1 MERQTMKSY
10 DVILIGTGQA
20 TGTMVPVFLEM
31 GKSVATVEKERVG
44 GTCVNWGCTPTKTLV
59 AGARAAHMVSRA
71 GEFGIEVSDYKVN
84 FAKATAR
91 QKRNRESSS
100 ERFEKWLRE
109 ATDFHKGEATFLNS
123 HEVRI
128 GDETIRGETIYI
140 HTGATARIPPIPG
153 IESVDYLDN
162 KGILSLDELPH
173 HIIVVGG
180 SYVGLEFS
188 QIFRRFGSKVTV
200 LERGSRIMSREDEDV
215 AEEASRILAGEG
227 IEILHNVQVESVSPE
242 GGVTVTATV
251 DGESRRIT
259 GTHILFAT
267 GRVPQTR
274 ELNLPAA
281 GVEVNE
287 RGFIKVDEY
296 LRTTAPNIYA
306 VGDVNGGSAF
316 THTSVH
322 DGQIIV
328 KNLKGEN
335 WRQSDRI
342 PVYCMFIDPP
352 MGRVGMSETQA
363 KQSGREVLKGTMPMS
378 SINRAREKEETGG
391 LVKVLVDAKSGQLL
405 GATVFGTGG
414 DEVINIFASWMYTR
428 LPYTEFQ
435 KAVLVHPT
443 VSELMPYLFE
453 KLEPVT

>member
-1 MERQTMKSY
+1 MKNY

-20 TGTMVPVFLEM
+20 TGTMLPVFLEM

-71 GEFGIEVSDYKVN
+71 MDFGIEVSDYKVD
-84 FAKATAR
+84 FVKATAR
-91 QKRNRESSS
+91 QKENRASSS
-100 ERFEKWLRE
+100 EGFEKWLRE
-109 ATDFHKGEATFLNS
+109 ATEFYKGEATFVGT

-140 HTGATARIPPIPG
+140 HTGATARVPPIPG
-153 IESVDYLDN
+153 VESVDYLDN
-162 KGILSLDELPH
+162 KGILSLDELPEH
-173 HIIVVGG
+173 LIVVGG

-200 LERGSRIMSREDEDV
+200 LERGSRIMSREDDDV
-215 AEEASRILAGEG
+215 AEEAARILSGEG

-242 GGVTVTATV
+242 GGVTVTAKV
-251 DGESRRIT
+251 DGKSRTIT
-259 GTHILFAT
+259 GSHILLAT
-267 GRVPQTR
+267 GRVPQT
-274 ELNLPAA
+274 EALNLSAA
-281 GVEVNE
+281 GVDVTE
-287 RGFIKVDEY
+287 RGFIKVNEY
-296 LRTTAPNIYA
+296 LQTTAPHIYA
-306 VGDVNGGSAF
+306 VGDVNGAGAF

-335 WRQSDRI
+335 WRRSDRI
-342 PVYCMFIDPP
+342 PVYSMFIDPP
-352 MGRVGMSETQA
+352 MGRVGMSETAA
-363 KQSGREVLKGTMPMS
+363 KKSGREILMGKMPMS
-378 SINRAREKEETGG
+378 SVNRAREKDETGG

-414 DEVINIFASWMYTR
+414 DEVINIFAAWMYTR

-435 KAVLVHPT
+435 KAVFVHPT

-453 KLEPVT
+453 NLEPVS

>member
-1 MERQTMKSY
+1 MKNY
-10 DVILIGTGQA
+10 DIILIGTGQA
-20 TGTMVPVFLEM
+20 TGTMIPVFLER
-31 GKSVATVEKERVG
+31 GKSVAAIEKERVG

-71 GEFGIEVSDYKVN
+71 GDFGIEVADYKVD
-84 FAKATAR
+84 FVKAMSR
-91 QKRNRESSS
+91 QKKNRESSS
-100 ERFEKWLRE
+100 TNFEKWLRE
-109 ATDFHKGEATFLNS
+109 TTDFYKGEAKFVNS
-123 HEVRI
+123 HEVQI

-140 HTGATARIPPIPG
+140 HTGATARIPPISG

-162 KGILSLDELPH
+162 KGILCLNELPEH
-173 HIIVVGG
+173 LIVVGG

-188 QIFRRFGSKVTV
+188 QIFRRFGSEITI
-200 LERGSRIMSREDEDV
+200 LERGPRIMSREDEDV
-215 AEEASRILAGEG
+215 AKEAARVFTGEG
-227 IEILHNVQVESVSPE
+227 IKILPNAQVESVSPE
-242 GGVTVTATV
+242 NGVTVSAKVGDENRTIN
-251 DGESRRIT
+251 GS
-259 GTHILFAT
+259 HILLAT
-267 GRVPQTR
+267 GRVPETKA
-274 ELNLPAA
+274 LNLPAA

-287 RGFIKVDEY
+287 RGFITVNEY
-296 LRTTAPNIYA
+296 LQTTAPHIYA

-342 PVYCMFIDPP
+342 TVYTMFIDPP

-363 KQSGREVLKGTMPMS
+363 KNSNREVLKGFMQMS
-378 SINRAREKEETGG
+378 SINRAREKDETGG
-391 LVKVLVDAKSGQLL
+391 FIKVLVDAKTGQLL

-414 DEVINIFASWMYTR
+414 DEVINIIASWMYTR

-443 VSELMPYLFE
+443 VSELLPYVFE
-453 KLEPVT
+453 NLEPVN

>member
-1 MERQTMKSY
+1 MKNY

-20 TGTMVPVFLEM
+20 TGTMLPVFLEM

-71 GEFGIEVSDYKVN
+71 GDFGIEVSGYKVD
-84 FAKATAR
+84 FGKATER
-91 QKRNRESSS
+91 QKENRESSS
-100 ERFEKWLRE
+100 EGFEKWLRE
-109 ATDFHKGEATFLNS
+109 TTDFYKGEAKFTGS
-123 HEVRI
+123 HEVQI

-140 HTGATARIPPIPG
+140 HTGATARVPPIPG

-162 KGILSLDELPH
+162 KGILSLDELPEH
-173 HIIVVGG
+173 LIVVGG

-215 AEEASRILAGEG
+215 AEEAARILSEEG
-227 IEILHNVQVESVSPE
+227 IDILLNVQVESVSPE
-242 GGVTVTATV
+242 GGVTVKAKV
-251 DGESRRIT
+251 EGKSREVT
-259 GTHILFAT
+259 GSHILLAT
-267 GRVPQTR
+267 GRKPQT
-274 ELNLPAA
+274 EALNLPAA
-281 GVEVNE
+281 SVEVNE
-287 RGFIKVDEY
+287 RGFITVNEY
-296 LRTTAPNIYA
+296 LQTTTPHIYA

-342 PVYCMFIDPP
+342 PVYSMFIDPP
-352 MGRVGMSETQA
+352 LGRVGMSENEA
-363 KQSGREVLKGTMPMS
+363 KKSGREILKGTMPMS
-378 SINRAREKEETGG
+378 SINRAREKNETAG
-391 LVKVLVDAKSGQLL
+391 LVKVLVDAKTGQLL
-405 GATVFGTGG
+405 GATIFGTGG
-414 DEVINIFASWMYTR
+414 DEVINIFAAWMYTR

-435 KAVLVHPT
+435 KAVFVHPT

-453 KLEPVT
+453 NLEPVG

>member
-1 MERQTMKSY
+1 MKNY

-20 TGTMVPVFLEM
+20 TGTMLSVFLEM

-59 AGARAAHMVSRA
+59 AGARVAHMVGRA
-71 GEFGIEVSDYKVN
+71 GDFGIEVSEFRIN
-84 FAKATAR
+84 FAKVMER
-91 QKRNRESSS
+91 QKKNRESSS
-100 ERFEKWLRE
+100 TGFEQWLRE
-109 ATDFHKGEATFLNS
+109 ATDFYKGEAKFTGA
-123 HEVRI
+123 HEVQV
-128 GDETIRGETIYI
+128 GDETIWGETIYI

-162 KGILSLDELPH
+162 KGILSLDELPEH
-173 HIIVVGG
+173 LIVVGG

-200 LERGSRIMSREDEDV
+200 LERGPRIMSREDEDV
-215 AEEASRILAGEG
+215 AAEASRILTGEG

-242 GGVTVTATV
+242 GGVTVSATV
-251 DGESRRIT
+251 GGKKRAIT
-259 GTHILFAT
+259 GSHILLAT
-267 GRVPQTR
+267 GRVPLT
-274 ELNLPAA
+274 EALNLPAA

-287 RGFIKVDEY
+287 PGFIRVNEY
-296 LRTTAPNIYA
+296 LQTTTPHIYA
-306 VGDVNGGSAF
+306 VGDVNGGGAF

-342 PVYCMFIDPP
+342 PVYSMFIDPP
-352 MGRVGMSETQA
+352 MGRVGMSEIQA
-363 KQSGREVLKGTMPMS
+363 KQSGREILKGTMAMS
-378 SINRAREKEETGG
+378 SINRAREKDETGG
-391 LVKVLVDAKSGQLL
+391 LVKVLVDAKTGQLL

-414 DEVINIFASWMYTR
+414 DEVINMFASWMYTH

-443 VSELMPYLFE
+443 VSELMPYVFE
-453 KLEPVT
+453 NLEPIG